1 VGGAVSGPG
10 AAGERGLFDLTGHVA
25 LVTGGNS
32 GIGLGMARGLARS
45 GADVA
50 IWGTNVERN
59 ELAVKELTGHG
70 TRVRAFRCDVGDE
83 QAVADAFAGTL
94 EHFGRVDSC
103 FANAGRSG
111 TGTPFVQ
118 TSLADFR
125 AVTRVNLDGAFLT
138 LRAAAAHM
146 VERGG
151 GGVLVG
157 TSSVSTIHG
166 APRGQAYGASKAGL
180 TAMIKACAV
189 ELARYG
195 VNAHSIIA
203 GWTETPMA
211 SPALHSEG
219 FERNV
224 MKRMPHRRWG
234 EPDDF
239 ARLAVYLAAGVGGF
253 HTGDEIVVDGGY
265 SIF

>member
-1 VGGAVSGPG
+1 MTS
-10 AAGERGLFDLTGHVA
+10 LFDLSGHVA

-32 GIGLGMARGLARS
+32 GIGLGMATGLAQS
-45 GADVA
+45 GADVC
-50 IWGTNVERN
+50 IWGTSAEKND
-59 ELAVKELTGHG
+59 AAAKELDAHG
-70 TRVRAFRCDVGDE
+70 TRVKAIRCDVGDE
-83 QAVADAFAGTL
+83 QSVLDAFAATI

-103 FANAGRSG
+103 FANAGVAS
-111 TGTPFVQ
+111 TGTPFIT

-125 AVTRVNLDGAFLT
+125 RVTRVNLDGAFVT
-138 LRAAAAHM
+138 LRTAAAHM

-157 TSSVSTIHG
+157 TSSVSAIHG
-166 APRGQAYGASKAGL
+166 APRNQSYAASKAGL
-180 TAMIKACAV
+180 TAMIKGAAV

-195 VNAHSIIA
+195 INAHSILA
-203 GWTETPMA
+203 GWTETPLA
-211 SPALHSEG
+211 SPRLHDET

-224 MKRMPHRRWG
+224 MKRMPQRRWG
-234 EPDDF
+234 VPGDF
-239 ARLAVYLAAGVGGF
+239 ARIAVYLASGVGGF

>member
-1 VGGAVSGPG
+1 VTGTPQRTAGPG
-10 AAGERGLFDLTGHVA
+10 LFELTGHVA

-32 GIGLGMARGLARS
+32 GIGLGMASGLAQC
-45 GADVA
+45 GA
-50 IWGTNVERN
+50 
-59 ELAVKELTGHG
+59 
-70 TRVRAFRCDVGDE
+70 
-83 QAVADAFAGTL
+83 
-94 EHFGRVDSC
+94 
-103 FANAGRSG
+103 
-111 TGTPFVQ
+111 
-118 TSLADFR
+118 
-125 AVTRVNLDGAFLT
+125 
-138 LRAAAAHM
+138 
-146 VERGG
+146 
-151 GGVLVG
+151 VG

-166 APRGQAYGASKAGL
+166 AARGQAYGASKAGL

-195 VNAHSIIA
+195 INAHSIVA

-234 EPDDF
+234 EPGDF
-239 ARLAVYLAAGVGGF
+239 ARLAVYLAAGIGGF

>member
-1 VGGAVSGPG
+1 MTS
-10 AAGERGLFDLTGHVA
+10 LFDLDGHVA
-25 LVTGGNS
+25 LITGGNS
-32 GIGLGMARGLARS
+32 GIGLGMAHGLAQC
-45 GADVA
+45 GADVCV
-50 IWGTNVERN
+50 WGTNAERN
-59 ELAVKELTGHG
+59 EAAVGELAKHG
-70 TRVRAFRCDVGDE
+70 TRVRAIRCDVGDE
-83 QAVADAFAGTL
+83 DAVTASFAATL

-103 FANAGRSG
+103 FANAGVGGSG
-111 TGTPFVQ
+111 SRFVE

-125 AVTRVNLDGAFLT
+125 AVTGVNLEGAFLT

-157 TSSVSTIHG
+157 TSSVSTVHG
-166 APRGQAYGASKAGL
+166 APRGQAYAASKAGL
-180 TAMIKACAV
+180 TAMIKGCAV

-203 GWTETPMA
+203 GWTETPLA
-211 SPALHSEG
+211 SPKLHDET

-224 MKRMPHRRWG
+224 MKRMPQRRWG
-234 EPDDF
+234 EPGDF
-239 ARLAVYLAAGVGGF
+239 ARLAVYLAAGIGGF
-253 HTGDEIVVDGGY
+253 HTGDEIVVDGAY